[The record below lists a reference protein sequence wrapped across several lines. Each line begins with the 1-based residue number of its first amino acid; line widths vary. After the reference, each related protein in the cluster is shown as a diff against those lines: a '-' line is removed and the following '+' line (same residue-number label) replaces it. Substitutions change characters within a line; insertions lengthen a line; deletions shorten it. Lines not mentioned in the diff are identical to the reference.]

1 MMPNSAHQN
10 EIQIDRSHGG
20 EVCMEIG
27 ERLSVALGQQS
38 TVLPGRL
45 VALIEELAKAKP
57 GESPAEIET
66 DLDP

>member
-1 MMPNSAHQN
+1 MPNSAHQN
-10 EIQIDRSHGG
+10 DIHIDRSHGG

-38 TVLPGRL
+38 SVLPGRL
-45 VALIEELAKAKP
+45 LALIEQLAKVKP
-57 GESPAEIET
+57 GEAAVEVET

>member
-1 MMPNSAHQN
+1 MMPNSTHQN
-10 EIQIDRSHGG
+10 EIQVDRSHGG

-45 VALIEELAKAKP
+45 RALIDQLAKVK
-57 GESPAEIET
+57 PAEAAEEFKT

>member
-1 MMPNSAHQN
+1 MMPNSTHQN
-10 EIQIDRSHGG
+10 EIQVDRSHGG

-45 VALIEELAKAKP
+45 LALIEQLAKVKP
-57 GESPAEIET
+57 GEAAVEVET